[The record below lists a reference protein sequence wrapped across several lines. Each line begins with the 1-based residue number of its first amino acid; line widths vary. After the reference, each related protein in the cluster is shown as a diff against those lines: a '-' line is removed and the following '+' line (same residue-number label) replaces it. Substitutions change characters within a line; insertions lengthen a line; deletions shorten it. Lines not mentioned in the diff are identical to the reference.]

1 MDNNQT
7 DNDNES
13 YNAPTETR
21 WKEFLNNTTLHGVR
35 NVVSSRKI
43 FIRIT
48 WLIFLLAAGTYY
60 LATVYNAIDKYLQH
74 PVTTKITMTYKTNIT
89 FPTVTI
95 CPNNL
100 FSKAK
105 VMVWDENPAFSAQG
119 LNLNVCE
126 ATRDVR
132 ESKMNNLTCGMAMI
146 CCCVYLG
153 FPLEAGDI
161 DNCTDERR
169 KTLRYALQQS
179 GVDFNLEDFLLYYSA
194 NITDLLGSSFMCS
207 FSWSLSCDT
216 SDFVPKLATHGL
228 CYTFNS
234 RKDGKGFRN
243 VHLAGVNGGLSLM
256 LIANYS
262 DETIGKL
269 SRGFKVFIHKS
280 YEYFDDWDGINLSPG
295 THASITVSEQRV
307 SCQLFG
313 AFFVIRRFH
322 S

>member
-1 MDNNQT
+1 MDTNQT
-7 DNDNES
+7 DNDNDS
-13 YNAPTETR
+13 YNAPSESR
-21 WKEFLNNTTLHGVR
+21 WTEFLNNTTLHGVR

-74 PVTTKITMTYKTNIT
+74 PVTTKITMTYKTNIV

-95 CPNNL
+95 CPNNI

-105 VMVWDENPAFSAQG
+105 VMAWDENPAFSAQG
-119 LNLNVCE
+119 LNLSVCE
-126 ATRDVR
+126 VTRNVR
-132 ESKMNNLTCGMAMI
+132 ESKMNNLTCGLAMI

-153 FPLEAGDI
+153 FPLKAGDI

-169 KTLRYALQQS
+169 EILRYTLQQS
-179 GVDFNLEDFLLYYSA
+179 GVNFNMEDFLLYYSPDK
-194 NITDLLGSSFMCS
+194 TDLFGTEMCR
-207 FSWSLSCDT
+207 FSWNSSCET
-216 SDFVPKLATHGL
+216 DFSRNLATHGL

-234 RKDGKGFRN
+234 GEDEKMVRN
-243 VHLAGVNGGLSLM
+243 VSLAGLNGGLSLI
-256 LIANYS
+256 LNANYS

-269 SRGFKVFIHKS
+269 SRGFKVLIHKPG
-280 YEYFDDWDGINLSPG
+280 EYFDDWDGINLSPG

-307 SCQLFG
+307 SFQCIWSLLNLV
-313 AFFVIRRFH
+313 FVG
-322 S
+322 